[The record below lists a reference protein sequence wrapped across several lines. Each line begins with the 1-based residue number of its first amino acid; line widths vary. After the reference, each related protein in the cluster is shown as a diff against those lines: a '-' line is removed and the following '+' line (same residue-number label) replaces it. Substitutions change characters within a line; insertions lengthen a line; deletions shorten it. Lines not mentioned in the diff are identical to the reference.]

1 MNMWVWRMLG
11 WSSNNI
17 LMFGDL
23 ITNIQG
29 IYEGQWEAMFST
41 TLMVYEPDGMD
52 GMYVYGVYI
61 SHNSNG
67 NVFDPNTVGL
77 YYGDYSKNW

>member
-61 SHNSNG
+61 SHCIFVIS
-67 NVFDPNTVGL
+67 
-77 YYGDYSKNW
+77 